1 MKKLIYG
8 AAVALLI
15 GAASC
20 GKSDGSAGNAKFFS
34 ESATDSLLTSFGE
47 LVGSSM
53 NGRVAQQM
61 MSDSTFSK
69 EVFIKALQTALAADS
84 SDAYMN
90 GYITGLQVQQ
100 QLKTFHSMGLDV
112 DAAVV
117 LKAIKKSFMS
127 DSVPSQIDMQMISGT
142 FRMWE
147 DSLSKAQR
155 NYAIEVKKTS
165 EEAVANAEKGKK
177 FIEAQ
182 VAGNDSVKTT
192 ASGLAY
198 KIISAGEDQKLTD
211 ADRPILKVVAKT
223 ADGRVFEQYD
233 RRTTRLSS
241 VVPGLQEGLLLL
253 GKGGH
258 AVFYIPGELAYG
270 VEAPDRLGLG
280 LNEAVVYEVEVVDL
294 ASAAQQSMPQGMQ
307 LRRN

>member
-20 GKSDGSAGNAKFFS
+20 GKSDGSADGGKFFS
-34 ESATDSLLTSFGE
+34 ASATDSLLTSFGE

-53 NGRVAQQM
+53 NERVAQQM
-61 MSDSTFSK
+61 VHDSTFSK
-69 EVFIKALQTALAADS
+69 EVFIKALQAAMAADS

-100 QLKTFHSMGLDV
+100 QLKSFHRMGIDV
-112 DAAVV
+112 DPAVV
-117 LKAIKKSFMS
+117 LKAIKKNFLT
-127 DSVPSQIDMQMISGT
+127 DSLPSSIEMQMLNGT
-142 FRMWE
+142 FRMWT
-147 DSLSKAQR
+147 DSLDRAQR
-155 NYAIEVKKTS
+155 TYAIDLKKSS
-165 EEAVANAEKGKK
+165 EEAIANAAKGKD
-177 FIEAQ
+177 FIAAK
-182 VAGNDSVKTT
+182 VASDSLQTT
-192 ASGLAY
+192 PSGMAY
-198 KIISAGEDQKLTD
+198 KVISAGDAEKLTPD
-211 ADRPILKVVAKT
+211 SRPILKVVART

-233 RRTTRLSS
+233 KRQTRLAG

-280 LNEAVVYEVEVVDL
+280 MNEAVVYDVEVVDV
-294 ASAAQQSMPQGMQ
+294 ASASVAPQSMPQGMT
-307 LRRN
+307 RR